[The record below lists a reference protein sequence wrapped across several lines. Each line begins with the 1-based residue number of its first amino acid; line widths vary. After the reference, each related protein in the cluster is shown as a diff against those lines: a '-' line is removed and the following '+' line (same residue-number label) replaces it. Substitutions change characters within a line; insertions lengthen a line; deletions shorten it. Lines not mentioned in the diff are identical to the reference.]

1 MWSAFELGSIPAAA
15 MFVFSLIGL
24 NVAVDESVTGAF
36 QHFAAGLVLC
46 TIGTELLPSMEAA
59 TGLHENLAVI
69 VGFGLGVA
77 LMIALGVLIPETEDD
92 GDDDSDEENPRRN
105 SSLLGGSNRL
115 RRKSRGYVTMARD
128 CADCARSASAES
140 SAPEVAG
147 ERRPLNPSPGA
158 ADRGP
163 FPAVL
168 VSAIAIDGMVDGLLI
183 GIATAAGSSAGL
195 MMAASLSVEMGFLGI
210 TLSVALGG
218 QEKRRALAASLVG
231 PTAIILGSVL
241 GGILAAAL
249 SHNPIYLTA
258 LLSFG
263 TSALL
268 YMVAEELL
276 LEAHE
281 ESGHVWWVDLQ
292 LYVGFYAS
300 ILMGKAVK

>member
-15 MFVFSLIGL
+15 MFVFSMIGL

-59 TGLHENLAVI
+59 TGLQENTAVI

-92 GDDDSDEENPRRN
+92 DDESDDENPRRN

-128 CADCARSASAES
+128 CADCAHSASAGS
-140 SAPEVAG
+140 SASEVVG
-147 ERRPLNPSPGA
+147 ERRPLNPSSGA

-218 QEKRRALAASLVG
+218 QEKHRALAASLVG
-231 PTAIILGSVL
+231 PMAIVLGSVL

-281 ESGHVWWVDLQ
+281 EKDHVWWVDLQ